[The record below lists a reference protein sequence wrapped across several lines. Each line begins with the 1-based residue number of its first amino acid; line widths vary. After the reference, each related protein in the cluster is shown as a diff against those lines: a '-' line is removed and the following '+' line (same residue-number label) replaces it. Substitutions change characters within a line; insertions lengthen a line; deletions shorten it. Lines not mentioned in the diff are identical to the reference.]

1 MIRFLAIAALI
12 AATAVPFAAQAQP
25 ATPAGKK
32 YVALLAGQQILYSC
46 GTIMTEEIQSRLE
59 TALSDPGEAQTEITR
74 ADSESLAKQIRAGFE
89 QRTNRGEVCAQI
101 KDAGAEAYV
110 DQLLK

>member
-1 MIRFLAIAALI
+1 MTRFLAAAALI
-12 AATAVPFAAQAQP
+12 GAMTASLAAQAQP

-46 GTIMTEEIQSRLE
+46 GTVMTDEIQSRLE
-59 TALSDPGEAQTEITR
+59 TALSDAGEAQTEITR
-74 ADSESLAKQIRAGFE
+74 EESDSLAKQIRAGFE
-89 QRTNRGEVCAQI
+89 QRANRGQVCAQI